1 VTIARDES
9 EEVREQVRRVRL
21 FRDLDGDRLDEVLS
35 FGRVERVRRKT
46 VVYGEGEDH
55 RGVWIVLSGL
65 VVVYRLSPDG
75 RMLIL
80 RVCRPGDSFGETGLF
95 DEARPRYANHA
106 RTTRDGTLLF
116 LPRDRFGD
124 FLRRSPETSW
134 RLLGELSDRIREMS
148 TTLEGVAFREVT
160 ERLARY
166 LLRELEAAGHTEERR
181 PSVELPLAKG
191 SLASY
196 LGAAHETLS
205 RSLQRL
211 SRQGIV
217 RVDGPRV
224 TVLDLARLKRL
235 A

>member
-1 VTIARDES
+1 
-9 EEVREQVRRVRL
+9 
-21 FRDLDGDRLDEVLS
+21 
-35 FGRVERVRRKT
+35 
-46 VVYGEGEDH
+46 
-55 RGVWIVLSGL
+55 